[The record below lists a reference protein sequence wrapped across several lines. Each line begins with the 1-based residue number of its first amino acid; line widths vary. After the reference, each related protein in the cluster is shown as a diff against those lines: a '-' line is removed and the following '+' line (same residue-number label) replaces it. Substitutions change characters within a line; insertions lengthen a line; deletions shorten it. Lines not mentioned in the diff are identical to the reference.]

1 MYSSIF
7 SAILFAAS
15 LLAILLMVAS
25 KKRKADAG
33 LRDWLLGR
41 KRMMS
46 NNQQHLLLCLREPS
60 PSNGC
65 KNLL

>member
-1 MYSSIF
+1 MYSSLF

-33 LRDWLLGR
+33 QSTLAFGQKENDVEQLAKLAAPTAVL
-41 KRMMS
+41 KVKV
-46 NNQQHLLLCLREPS
+46 Q
-60 PSNGC
+60 
-65 KNLL
+65 